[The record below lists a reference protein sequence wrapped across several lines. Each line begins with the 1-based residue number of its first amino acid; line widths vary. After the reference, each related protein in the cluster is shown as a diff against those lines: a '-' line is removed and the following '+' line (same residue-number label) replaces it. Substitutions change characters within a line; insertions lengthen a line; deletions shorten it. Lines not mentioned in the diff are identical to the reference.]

1 MHPRSMIIPA
11 LATGLLALPAS
22 PLGAQGMD
30 KAALITSALAAA
42 PADVA
47 RAAAV
52 IAPGPD
58 GTMIELRPG
67 TNGFTCLPDQP
78 ETPGKDPMCLDAQ
91 AMIWAQS
98 WMAHDPA
105 PKNTAPGI
113 AYMLA
118 GGSDIS
124 ATDPWAQPTAG
135 HQFIESPPHWMVM
148 WPFDAK
154 ASGLSTTP
162 KKTGTW
168 LMWAGTPYAH
178 LMINQ
183 VP

>member
-1 MHPRSMIIPA
+1 MSRFQAVSPVLFS
-11 LATGLLALPAS
+11 LLTAAAVSLS
-22 PLGAQGMD
+22 AQGMD
-30 KAALITSALAAA
+30 KDALIKSALAAA
-42 PADVA
+42 PPDIAKG
-47 RAAAV
+47 AAV

-58 GTMIELRPG
+58 GKMVTLKSG

-78 ETPGKDPMCLDAQ
+78 ETPGKDAMCLDPQ

-98 WMAHDPA
+98 WMAHDPV

-113 AYMLA
+113 GYMLT

-124 ATDPWAQPTAG
+124 ANDPWAKVVPGQA
-135 HQFIESPPHWMVM
+135 FVESPPHWMVM
-148 WPFDAK
+148 WAFDAK
-154 ASGLSTTP
+154 ATGLSTTP
-162 KKTGTW
+162 QKKGTW
-168 LMWAGTPYAH
+168 IMFAGTPYAH

>member
-1 MHPRSMIIPA
+1 MPRF
-11 LATGLLALPAS
+11 ATIGTISLTLLAGAALP
-22 PLGAQGMD
+22 LTGQGMD
-30 KAALITSALAAA
+30 KEALIKSALAAA
-42 PADVA
+42 PAEIA
-47 RAAAV
+47 KGAAV

-58 GTMIELRPG
+58 GKMVELKAG

-78 ETPGKDPMCLDAQ
+78 ETPGKDAMCLDPQ

-113 AYMLA
+113 AYMLT

-124 ATDPWAQPTAG
+124 ATDPWAEAG
-135 HQFIESPPHWMVM
+135 PNHQFVESPPHWMIM
-148 WPFDAK
+148 WAFDPAVT
-154 ASGLSTTP
+154 GLSTTP
-162 KKTGTW
+162 SKQGTW
-168 LMWAGTPYAH
+168 IMWAGTPYAH

>member
-1 MHPRSMIIPA
+1 MSFVSRAPA
-11 LATGLLALPAS
+11 LGLAIVLCATP
-22 PLGAQGMD
+22 PLIAQQMD
-30 KAALITSALAAA
+30 TDALIKSALAAA

-47 RAAAV
+47 KGAAV

-58 GTMIELRPG
+58 GQMVELKAG

-91 AMIWAQS
+91 GMIWAQS

-124 ATDPWAQPTAG
+124 ATDPWAQPTPG
-135 HQFIESPPHWMVM
+135 HKFIESPPHWMIM
-148 WPFDAK
+148 WPFAAK

-168 LMWAGTPYAH
+168 IMWAGTPYAH

>member
-1 MHPRSMIIPA
+1 MPRLRS
-11 LATGLLALPAS
+11 ATPILLTLLAGTALPLSGQAT
-22 PLGAQGMD
+22 D
-30 KAALITSALAAA
+30 KEALIKSALAAA
-42 PADVA
+42 PAEIA
-47 RAAAV
+47 KGAAV

-58 GTMIELRPG
+58 GAMVELKAG

-78 ETPGKDPMCLDAQ
+78 ETPGKDAMCLDPQ

-98 WMAHDPA
+98 WMAHDEK

-113 AYMLA
+113 AYMLT

-124 ATDPWAQPTAG
+124 ANDPWAKIVPGQK
-135 HQFIESPPHWMVM
+135 FVESPPHWMVM
-148 WPFDAK
+148 WPVDAK
-154 ASGLSTTP
+154 TSGLGTTP

-168 LMWAGTPYAH
+168 IMFAGTPYAH

>member
-1 MHPRSMIIPA
+1 MSRVLTFLPLLGLA
-11 LATGLLALPAS
+11 LAAATPVHR
-22 PLGAQGMD
+22 QGTD
-30 KAALITSALAAA
+30 KEALIKSALAAA
-42 PADVA
+42 PADIA
-47 RAAAV
+47 KGAAV

-58 GTMIELRPG
+58 GKMVQLKAG

-78 ETPGKDPMCLDAQ
+78 ETPGKDAMCLDPQ

-105 PKNTAPGI
+105 PKNTAPGV
-113 AYMLA
+113 AYMLT

-124 ATDPWAQPTAG
+124 ANDPWAKIVPGQK
-135 HQFIESPPHWMVM
+135 FVESPPHWMIM
-148 WPFDAK
+148 WPFTAK
-154 ASGLSTTP
+154 ETGFSTTP
-162 KKTGTW
+162 SKKGTW
-168 LMWAGTPYAH
+168 IMFAGTPYAH